1 MSIVCIQYDVRTEKL
16 RSNRMELDMK
26 IGRLWHYLLICLRD
40 PWVRLTYVVSV
51 VYLAVRF

>member
-1 MSIVCIQYDVRTEKL
+1 MSIVCIQYDIRTEKL

>member
-1 MSIVCIQYDVRTEKL
+1 MVF
-16 RSNRMELDMK
+16 RSNPMGLDMK
-26 IGRLWHYLLICLRD
+26 IGRFWHYLLSFLRD

>member
-1 MSIVCIQYDVRTEKL
+1 
-16 RSNRMELDMK
+16 MELDMK